1 MYCISYQAPKFL
13 IKKKKNL
20 LVNASTHTTFQ
31 ATNQT
36 ANRHES
42 SKTLQRYPSHVPFSP
57 VFTSFLPLSIPS
69 KPIHSLIQSTT
80 ASLWHLSTRES
91 KHTKYPNANETE
103 LKKKKKEREKPK
115 NPKHILRDYE
125 KKNKQKIWNTLI
137 SRHIKRTFI
146 LVDNERCIIHDI
158 SLAGSREKHVFMS
171 SLDISLSLSLSLTHS
186 LSP

>member
-13 IKKKKNL
+13 IKKKNL

-103 LKKKKKEREKPK
+103 LKKKKKRKRKAKKSKTYPTRLRKEK
-115 NPKHILRDYE
+115 
-125 KKNKQKIWNTLI
+125 
-137 SRHIKRTFI
+137 
-146 LVDNERCIIHDI
+146 
-158 SLAGSREKHVFMS
+158 
-171 SLDISLSLSLSLTHS
+171 
-186 LSP
+186 

>member
-1 MYCISYQAPKFL
+1 MHLRTQHSKQRTRPQTVTNPRKLSKGIRHTCHFHRSSLRFYRYLSHQNP
-13 IKKKKNL
+13 
-20 LVNASTHTTFQ
+20 STPLF
-31 ATNQT
+31 
-36 ANRHES
+36 S
-42 SKTLQRYPSHVPFSP
+42 QRP
-57 VFTSFLPLSIPS
+57 
-69 KPIHSLIQSTT
+69 
-80 ASLWHLSTRES
+80 LWHLSTRES

-171 SLDISLSLSLSLTHS
+171 LDISLSLSLSLTHS

>member
-103 LKKKKKEREKPK
+103 LKKKKKKEKSQEIQ
-115 NPKHILRDYE
+115 NISYE
-125 KKNKQKIWNTLI
+125 TTKRKINKKSGTL
-137 SRHIKRTFI
+137 
-146 LVDNERCIIHDI
+146 
-158 SLAGSREKHVFMS
+158 
-171 SLDISLSLSLSLTHS
+171 
-186 LSP
+186 LSPDI

>member
-1 MYCISYQAPKFL
+1 MYCISYQASKFL
-13 IKKKKNL
+13 IKKKNL

-103 LKKKKKEREKPK
+103 LKKKKKRKRKAKKSKTYPTRLRKEK
-115 NPKHILRDYE
+115 
-125 KKNKQKIWNTLI
+125 
-137 SRHIKRTFI
+137 
-146 LVDNERCIIHDI
+146 
-158 SLAGSREKHVFMS
+158 
-171 SLDISLSLSLSLTHS
+171 
-186 LSP
+186 